1 MSAELRRSAR
11 TPRRRL
17 RPSVIAT
24 GPAMAST
31 AAACYVVGG
40 TVGVLTPLLAEPH
53 RDLPASAALAG
64 GSLVM
69 GLLVGLFGRH
79 LPQRVFYGLNL
90 GTLVFVG
97 LGVWMHRGEYEATLT
112 GCLYLVVSMYVFFFF
127 DWTAGCVMEALV
139 VASIVASKLAFDAY
153 PWGAVTTLIGL
164 NLLIAGV
171 TGWLVRAAAE
181 ADVDGLT
188 GLPNRRGFD
197 RTLHEALADVERGG
211 GTLTV
216 AMIDLDGFAAVNE
229 QRGRAEGDRWLQ
241 AFARDWLAHGGPDAS
256 MARHGAD
263 EFAVIA
269 AGKTSGQL
277 TRELDAFR
285 ATQPGFSAGLASWQT
300 GDTPS
305 ILAGRAELALYEAR
319 STGGGRTF
327 SRDAGGEGWVM
338 LSSALA
344 NNEFTVVYQPI
355 VSAKTG
361 LVAGA
366 EALLRWTRPGK
377 GPVSPAEFIP
387 IAESTGFITRL
398 DHWVLETACREASA
412 WPRAVAAKVTV
423 NVSGRELHQPDY
435 YQQVVDVLIRTGLP
449 ADRLVL
455 EVTESTM
462 EADSQVALDVLRRL
476 RADGV
481 RIAIDD
487 FGTGY
492 SSLSR
497 LHHLPADIL
506 KIDRSFVMTI
516 KPQDTG
522 APVIAAITGM
532 AHALGL
538 TTVAEGVE
546 HEYQAAVLAH
556 HGCDENQGW
565 LHGRPD
571 APELIHA
578 ALGQQALSIGE
589 PFVKTFVGNSR
600 GKSSPHGHD

>member
-1 MSAELRRSAR
+1 MSAELRTAR
-11 TPRRRL
+11 RPRRRL

-31 AAACYVVGG
+31 AAACYLVGG
-40 TVGVLTPLLAEPH
+40 LVGLLMPLLAVPYETE
-53 RDLPASAALAG
+53 PASMALGG
-64 GSLVM
+64 GSMAAGV
-69 GLLVGLFGRH
+69 LVGLFGRRFG
-79 LPQRVFYGLNL
+79 QRVFYGLNL
-90 GTLVFVG
+90 GTVFFVG
-97 LGVWMHRGEYEATLT
+97 LGVWMHRGEFEATLA

-127 DWTAGCVMEALV
+127 DWTAGCVIEGLV
-139 VASIVASKLAFDAY
+139 IASILTSKLAFDAY

-197 RTLHEALADVERGG
+197 RTLHEALVDVERSGG
-211 GTLTV
+211 PLTV

-241 AFARDWLAHGGPDAS
+241 SFARDWLDHAGPDAA

-269 AGKTSGQL
+269 SGHTSGQL
-277 TRELDAFR
+277 TKALDAFR
-285 ATQPGFSAGLASWQT
+285 TIQPDFSAGLASWQS

-305 ILAGRAELALYEAR
+305 ILAGRAELALYEAK
-319 STGGGRTF
+319 SSGGGRTF
-327 SRDAGGEGWVM
+327 SRDAGGEGWVL

-355 VSAKTG
+355 VNATTG

-387 IAESTGFITRL
+387 IAESTGFITKL
-398 DHWVLETACREASA
+398 DHWVLETACREAAA

-449 ADRLVL
+449 ANRLVL

-516 KPQDTG
+516 QPQDTG
-522 APVIAAITGM
+522 APLIAAITGL

-546 HEYQAAVLAH
+546 HEYQARVLAH

-578 ALGQQALSIGE
+578 ALAQQALSPGE
-589 PFVKTFVGNSR
+589 PFVKTYVGNSA
-600 GKSSPHGHD
+600 GKSSPSGHD